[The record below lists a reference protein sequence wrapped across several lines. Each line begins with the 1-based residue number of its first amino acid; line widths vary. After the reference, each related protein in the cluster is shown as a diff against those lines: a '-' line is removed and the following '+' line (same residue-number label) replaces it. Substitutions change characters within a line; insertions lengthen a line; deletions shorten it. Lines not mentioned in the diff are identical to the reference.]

1 MALIIQ
7 YLISGLALFASGLSI
22 YFQFFHKPRRLRVI
36 SMPLSKNDNMR
47 FGLCNGG
54 KVNVFITALSVD
66 LVWPFQGVGHQMI
79 SVGEV
84 RCFQRTLSPGD
95 IAEHSF
101 ELKAP
106 PQPILNQIPLTKND
120 DGKEEHSLEIVAHVQ
135 FAFPDGKIY
144 SNQFKLGTYFLS
156 DGGKNKGFQ
165 TYSLNLDLIEGASA
179 VA

>member
-1 MALIIQ
+1 MALTIAW
-7 YLISGLALFASGLSI
+7 LALLVSCISI

-36 SMPLSKNDNMR
+36 SMPFNNDRHMR

-66 LVWPFQGVGHQMI
+66 FSWPFQEKGYLTT

-84 RCFQRTLSPGD
+84 HCSQKTLGPGD

-106 PQPILNQIPLTKND
+106 PQLVLEQVPLKRND
-120 DGKEEHSLEIVAHVQ
+120 EGKEEHLLEIVAYVR
-135 FAFPDGKIY
+135 FAFPDGKMY
-144 SNQFKLGTYFLS
+144 SNNFKLGTYSIS
-156 DGGKNKGFQ
+156 DGGKSKGFKI
-165 TYSLNLDLIEGASA
+165 YGLNLDLIKGATKEF
-179 VA
+179 